1 MTTLHLQ
8 SVDNDVRGRLAL
20 VTGSTGGIGSAC
32 ARALAADGCDVA
44 LHYSSSEDK
53 AEALAQELRRRHPQQ
68 AFITAQADLSS
79 REATRGLVEAVLK
92 RSDEAANGRHRAVS
106 ILVANAGVGRRIRD
120 VRDIGE
126 EDWDAM
132 LEVNCRSQFVVTKAC
147 VEGMRAQGWGR
158 VVLVGSIASR
168 GGGINGCHYAASKG
182 AMTSMGLNL
191 ATVLAPEGVTVNIVQ
206 PAMIGATGMIP
217 TPQSRSWKSTDNME
231 ELRGTDPGL
240 AIAASIP
247 VHRLG
252 APEEVA
258 QVVSML
264 VKTGYMTGQEIL
276 LSGGLK

>member
-8 SVDNDVRGRLAL
+8 SADNQVRGRLAL
-20 VTGSTGGIGSAC
+20 VTGATGGIGSAC
-32 ARALAADGCDVA
+32 ARALAAEGCDVA

-53 AEALAQELRRRHPQQ
+53 AEALARELRERHPSQT
-68 AFITAQADLSS
+68 FMTAQADLSS
-79 REATRGLVEAVLK
+79 REATRQLVGSVLA
-92 RSDEAANGRHRAVS
+92 SEAAARAGHAAVS
-106 ILVANAGVGRRIRD
+106 ILVANAGIGRRIRD

-126 EDWDAM
+126 DDWDAM

-217 TPQSRSWKSTDNME
+217 EPKSRYVPPPDCLGTTDQPVFPSSRTWKSNHDLE
-231 ELRGTDPGL
+231 ELRTTDPGL

-252 APEEVA
+252 YPEEVA
-258 QVVSML
+258 SVVTM
-264 VKTGYMTGQEIL
+264 
-276 LSGGLK
+276 